1 MCNCNYCNDTE
12 DENSFWANVYY
23 QMEVNKC
30 DKETSIN
37 AVMKFTEKCI
47 LLMSQ
52 FYIDLQVTYLYFVP
66 WYETKV
72 REFPTCYYDWCF
84 HLFDV

>member
-12 DENSFWANVYY
+12 DENSFWADVYY

-37 AVMKFTEKCI
+37 AVTEI
-47 LLMSQ
+47 HREMYT
-52 FYIDLQVTYLYFVP
+52 FNVTVLYRSTGNIPIFCSL
-66 WYETKV
+66 V
-72 REFPTCYYDWCF
+72 RN
-84 HLFDV
+84 